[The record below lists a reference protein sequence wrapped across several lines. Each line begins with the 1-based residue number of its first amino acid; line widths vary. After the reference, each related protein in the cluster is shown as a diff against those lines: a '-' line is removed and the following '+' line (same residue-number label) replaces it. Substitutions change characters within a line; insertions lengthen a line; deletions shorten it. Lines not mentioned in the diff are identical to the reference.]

1 VGAKRTEKSSQHEI
15 SEENSYMLECGRK
28 NISQHEKTMPTNSSR
43 VSLYMSLYISLR
55 EFLVGFSLESL
66 TALLA
71 SFSNSRVF
79 NPNAL

>member
-1 VGAKRTEKSSQHEI
+1 MRKEQKNPHKHEI

-28 NISQHEKTMPTNSSR
+28 EYISTRKTMPTKSSR

-55 EFLVGFSLESL
+55 EFLVGSSLESL

-71 SFSNSRVF
+71 SFSN
-79 NPNAL
+79 PNAL